1 MGTRSW
7 GQGQEF
13 RVADVPTAAGSG
25 DVKRAREEA
34 EGEKPRGRFRGLGWK
49 TSPRIYGDGGTGRPV
64 EVGWENCDSQ
74 VSEIQANPAW
84 RGKAEQAE
92 P

>member
-1 MGTRSW
+1 M
-7 GQGQEF
+7 
-13 RVADVPTAAGSG
+13 
-25 DVKRAREEA
+25 
-34 EGEKPRGRFRGLGWK
+34 GWK